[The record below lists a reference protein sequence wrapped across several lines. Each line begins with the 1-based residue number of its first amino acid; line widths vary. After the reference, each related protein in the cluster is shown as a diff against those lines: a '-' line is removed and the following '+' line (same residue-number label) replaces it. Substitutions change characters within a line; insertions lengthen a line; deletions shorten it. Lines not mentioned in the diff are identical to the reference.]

1 MNAEMTY
8 KIRHISKQVGAEN
21 PQLLSRRER
30 VWLFAE
36 RHRRA
41 LITGIIVAVLVMML
55 LGILVWLEHQHERE
69 ALVLEH
75 QAAQAYLDRSLDDG
89 DAAKEKLQEAV
100 TLYRRIIEEFPHT
113 ASAQSAWYFIGN
125 ALAEQNDHAGAVDAY
140 QHFIDQ
146 AGNPPALL
154 GLVYQ
159 RLGSSYLANGEREKG
174 IDAYRQVLQMPRT
187 LNKDQV
193 LFEFAKLEEYEQ
205 RNDEALARYRQL
217 LDEHPN
223 SPYTS
228 EATLRVKILEPPADE
243 PEAPQEGTEQEEMQE
258 QKEIVE

>member
-1 MNAEMTY
+1 MTY
-8 KIRHISKQVGAEN
+8 KIRHIGNQVGAEN
-21 PQLLSRRER
+21 LQFLSRSER

-36 RHRRA
+36 LHRRA
-41 LITGIIVAVLVMML
+41 LITGIVVAIMVLVL
-55 LGILVWLEHQHERE
+55 LGALFWIQHQQEQQALALEY
-69 ALVLEH
+69 
-75 QAAQAYLDRSLDDG
+75 QAAQTYLDRSLDDI

-100 TLYRRIIEEFPHT
+100 TLYRRIIDEFPRT

-125 ALAEQNDHAGAVDAY
+125 ALTEQNDHAGAIDAY

-146 AGNPPALL
+146 AGNSPTLL

-159 RLGSSYLANGEREKG
+159 RLGASYLANGEREKG
-174 IDAYRQVLQMPRT
+174 INAYAQVLQIPQT

-193 LFEFAKLEEYEQ
+193 LFELAKLEEYEKH
-205 RNDEALARYRQL
+205 NDEALTHYKQL

-223 SPYTS
+223 SPYAS

-243 PEAPQEGTEQEEMQE
+243 PGTAKEENE
-258 QKEIVE
+258 REEIPKGKEIVE

>member
-1 MNAEMTY
+1 MTY

-21 PQLLSRRER
+21 PQLLSRSER

-36 RHRRA
+36 LHRRA
-41 LITGIIVAVLVMML
+41 LITGIIVAVLVMIL
-55 LGILVWLEHQHERE
+55 LGVLLWIQHQQGHEALALEHR
-69 ALVLEH
+69 
-75 QAAQAYLDRSLDDG
+75 AAQAYLDRSLDDV

-100 TLYRRIIEEFPHT
+100 TLYRQLIEEFPRT
-113 ASAQSAWYFIGN
+113 ASARSAWYFIGN

-140 QHFIDQ
+140 QHFIGQ

-159 RLGSSYLANGEREKG
+159 RLGAGYLANGEREKG
-174 IDAYRQVLQMPRT
+174 INAYTQVLQIPQT

-193 LFEFAKLEEYEQ
+193 IFELAKLEEYEKHHG
-205 RNDEALARYRQL
+205 EALARYKQL

-223 SPYTS
+223 SPYAS
-228 EATLRVKILEPPADE
+228 EAALRVRILEPPAEE
-243 PEAPQEGTEQEEMQE
+243 PAGEAGDEGTEQEEMRE
-258 QKEIVE
+258 LKETEE